1 MFEISKEL
9 NLVLQNAQKEA
20 KTRGHEY
27 LTLEHIFQALLENP
41 KIIKALQE
49 CGGNIDIMKQQIKRY
64 LEHFLN
70 AFPECKNNNEMPQ
83 ETLAVTRVIEMM
95 ISHVRGSQRK
105 QAQVSDLL
113 AAILE
118 EEKAFCTQILKT
130 QGITRLNI
138 LEYIT
143 ENQEEFNMDSQKSDN
158 KGILDSN
165 EKQEEKPESALEKYC
180 TNLTK
185 EAKEGKIDP
194 VVGRELEIRRC
205 FEILL
210 RKKKNNPLLV
220 GEPGVGKTA
229 VAEGLAL
236 KIAQEDS
243 PLSSNEIYMLNMGA
257 LVAGT
262 KYRGDFE
269 KRIKTLSDE
278 VLERGNVI
286 LFIDEIHMLI
296 GAGATNSGSMDAS
309 NLLKPMLGNGK
320 LRCIGASTYAEYRT
334 FLDKDKALSRRF
346 AKVEVKEPSEEES
359 VLILKGIKKYY
370 EQHHNVHYSDEAI
383 ALMVELSTRYL
394 HERFLPDKAIDIMD
408 EVGASY
414 KLDNKSG
421 KVSLQSIKQMVAKMA
436 KIPEIEATKDD
447 KSLLKNLEKHLKSRI
462 FGQDNAISEV
472 VSALKRNKA
481 GLGAPN
487 KPIGSFLFSGPSGVG
502 KTELAKEIAKSLGIN
517 FERMDM
523 SEYMERISSSQLIG
537 ASAGYV
543 GYEKG
548 GILTEMIKK
557 NPHTLLLLDE
567 VEKAHPDVLNI
578 FLQVMDYGK
587 LTDNNGQSV
596 DFSSVILILTSNVGS
611 KEAPVLGFKQDTSL
625 RFSSAIKDH
634 FSPEFRNRLDAIIA
648 FNPLSPKEILQIVD
662 KNIADLNAQIAPKG
676 VEIVLEKSARE
687 HLAQTGFS
695 AELGARPLALVI
707 QKEIKNALSDLML
720 FGALSKGGIVR
731 FAYTKEKFT
740 YKVESQ
746 KIRLADSKDSKPQAQ
761 KTHKT
766 PKNLKNQGDSKEK
779 TKAQAKAKNA

>member
-27 LTLEHIFQALLENP
+27 LTLEHIFKVLLENP

-49 CGGNIDIMKQQIKRY
+49 CGGNVALMKEQVEHY
-64 LEHFLN
+64 LKQFLQSY
-70 AFPECKNNNEMPQ
+70 ALEDSAIPQ
-83 ETLAVTRVIEMM
+83 ETLAVTRVIEIM
-95 ISHVRGSQRK
+95 IGHVRGSQRQ

-118 EEKAFCTQILKT
+118 EEKAFCTQILNA

-143 ENQEEFNMDSQKSDN
+143 ENQDNFAGETFSHHSFDEDKSED
-158 KGILDSN
+158 K
-165 EKQEEKPESALEKYC
+165 KESALEKYC
-180 TNLTK
+180 INLTK

-309 NLLKPMLGNGK
+309 NLLKPMLGSGK

-346 AKVEVKEPSEEES
+346 AKVEVKEPSKEES

-462 FGQDNAISEV
+462 FGQDSAISEV

-517 FERMDM
+517 FERIDM

-766 PKNLKNQGDSKEK
+766 PKNLKNQGDFKEK
-779 TKAQAKAKNA
+779 TKAQTKAKNA

>member
-9 NLVLQNAQKEA
+9 NVVLQNAQKEA
-20 KTRGHEY
+20 KDKGHEY
-27 LTLEHIFQALLENP
+27 LTLEHIFYALLENE
-41 KIIKALQE
+41 KITKTLQD
-49 CGGNIDIMKQQIKRY
+49 CGGNVEIMKKQIQRY
-64 LEHFLN
+64 LKQFLQSY
-70 AFPECKNNNEMPQ
+70 PERQEQGAMPQ
-83 ETLAVTRVIEMM
+83 ETLAVTRVIEIM
-95 ISHVRGSQRK
+95 IGHVKGSQRQ

-118 EEKAFCTQILKT
+118 EEKAFCAQILNA
-130 QGITRLNI
+130 QGITRLNV

-143 ENQEEFNMDSQKSDN
+143 ENQENFSFNKSI
-158 KGILDSN
+158 KEEVKYEG
-165 EKQEEKPESALEKYC
+165 EKRESALEAYC
-180 TNLTK
+180 TNLTQM
-185 EAKEGKIDP
+185 AREGKIEP
-194 VVGRELEIRRC
+194 LIGREVEIRRC
-205 FEILL
+205 FEVLL

-236 KIAQEDS
+236 QMIATQS
-243 PLSSNEIYMLNMGA
+243 PLENIEMYMLNMGA

-269 KRIKTLSDE
+269 KRIKTLTDE
-278 VLERGNVI
+278 VLELGNVI

-320 LRCIGASTYAEYRT
+320 LRCIGASTYAEYRS

-346 AKVEVKEPSEEES
+346 AKIEVKEPSREES
-359 VLILKGIKKYY
+359 ILILEGVKKHY
-370 EQHHNVHYSDEAI
+370 EKHHNVSFNSEAI
-383 ALMVELSTRYL
+383 ELIVDLSIRHL
-394 HERFLPDKAIDIMD
+394 HDRFLPDKAIDIMD

-414 KLDNKSG
+414 KLDGKSG
-421 KVSLQSIKQMVAKMA
+421 KVSLQSIKKMVATMA

-447 KSLLKNLEKHLKSRI
+447 KAVLKGLEKHLKSRI
-462 FGQDNAISEV
+462 FGQDNAIVEV

-502 KTELAKEIAKSLGIN
+502 KTELAKELAKALNIN
-517 FERMDM
+517 FERLDM

-537 ASAGYV
+537 AAAGYV

-567 VEKAHPDVLNI
+567 VEKAHPDVLNV
-578 FLQVMDYGK
+578 FLQVMDYGR
-587 LTDNNGQSV
+587 LTDNNGESI

-611 KEAPVLGFKQDTSL
+611 KEAPVLGFKQDTNL

-648 FNPLSPKEILQIVD
+648 FNPLSHKEILKIVD
-662 KNIADLNAQIAPKG
+662 KNIVDLNNQILEKK
-676 VEIVLEKSARE
+676 VEIILDKSAKE
-687 HLAQTGFS
+687 YLAKIGFDV
-695 AELGARPLALVI
+695 ELGARPLGLVI
-707 QKEIKNALSDLML
+707 QKEIKNILSDAML
-720 FGALSKGGIVR
+720 FGELSKGGV
-731 FAYTKEKFT
+731 AHFT
-740 YKVESQ
+740 CVKG
-746 KIRLADSKDSKPQAQ
+746 KL
-761 KTHKT
+761 THKFL
-766 PKNLKNQGDSKEK
+766 PNNIELKNKSNT
-779 TKAQAKAKNA
+779 TKKAKNA

>member
-27 LTLEHIFQALLENP
+27 LTLEHIFKALLENP

-49 CGGNIDIMKQQIKRY
+49 CGGNVALMKEQVEHY
-64 LEHFLN
+64 LKQFLQSY
-70 AFPECKNNNEMPQ
+70 ALEDSAIPQ
-83 ETLAVTRVIEMM
+83 ETLAVTRVIEIM
-95 ISHVRGSQRK
+95 IGHVRGSQRQ

-118 EEKAFCTQILKT
+118 EEKAFCTQILNA

-143 ENQEEFNMDSQKSDN
+143 ENQDNFAGETFSHHSFDEDKSED
-158 KGILDSN
+158 K
-165 EKQEEKPESALEKYC
+165 KESALEKYC
-180 TNLTK
+180 INLTK

-346 AKVEVKEPSEEES
+346 AKVEVKEPSKEES

-462 FGQDNAISEV
+462 FGQDSAISEV

-517 FERMDM
+517 FERIDM

-766 PKNLKNQGDSKEK
+766 PKNLKNQGDFKEK
-779 TKAQAKAKNA
+779 TKAQTKAKNA

>member
-1 MFEISKEL
+1 M
-9 NLVLQNAQKEA
+9 
-20 KTRGHEY
+20 
-27 LTLEHIFQALLENP
+27 
-41 KIIKALQE
+41 
-49 CGGNIDIMKQQIKRY
+49 
-64 LEHFLN
+64 
-70 AFPECKNNNEMPQ
+70 
-83 ETLAVTRVIEMM
+83 
-95 ISHVRGSQRK
+95 
-105 QAQVSDLL
+105 
-113 AAILE
+113 
-118 EEKAFCTQILKT
+118 
-130 QGITRLNI
+130 
-138 LEYIT
+138 
-143 ENQEEFNMDSQKSDN
+143 
-158 KGILDSN
+158 
-165 EKQEEKPESALEKYC
+165 
-180 TNLTK
+180 
-185 EAKEGKIDP
+185 
-194 VVGRELEIRRC
+194 
-205 FEILL
+205 
-210 RKKKNNPLLV
+210 

-346 AKVEVKEPSEEES
+346 AKVEVKEPSKEES

-462 FGQDNAISEV
+462 FGQDSAISEV

-517 FERMDM
+517 FERIDM

-766 PKNLKNQGDSKEK
+766 PKNLKNQGDFKEK
-779 TKAQAKAKNA
+779 TKAQTKAKNA

>member
-9 NLVLQNAQKEA
+9 NVVLQNAQKEA
-20 KTRGHEY
+20 KDKGHEY
-27 LTLEHIFQALLENP
+27 LTLEHIFYALLENE
-41 KIIKALQE
+41 KITKTLQD
-49 CGGNIDIMKQQIKRY
+49 CGGNVEIMKKQIQRY
-64 LEHFLN
+64 LKQFLQSY
-70 AFPECKNNNEMPQ
+70 PERQEQGVMPQ
-83 ETLAVTRVIEMM
+83 ETLAVTRVIEIM
-95 ISHVRGSQRK
+95 IGHVKGSQRQ

-118 EEKAFCTQILKT
+118 EEKAFCAQILNA
-130 QGITRLNI
+130 QGITRLNV

-143 ENQEEFNMDSQKSDN
+143 ENQENFSFNKSVKEEVKDE
-158 KGILDSN
+158 G
-165 EKQEEKPESALEKYC
+165 EKRESALEAYC
-180 TNLTK
+180 TNLTQM
-185 EAKEGKIDP
+185 AREGKIEP
-194 VVGRELEIRRC
+194 LIGREVEIRRC
-205 FEILL
+205 FEVLL

-236 KIAQEDS
+236 QMIATQS
-243 PLSSNEIYMLNMGA
+243 PLENTEMYMLNMGA

-269 KRIKTLSDE
+269 KRIKTLTDE
-278 VLERGNVI
+278 VLELGNVI

-320 LRCIGASTYAEYRT
+320 LRCIGASTYAEYRS

-346 AKVEVKEPSEEES
+346 AKIEVKEPSREES
-359 VLILKGIKKYY
+359 ILILEGVKKHY
-370 EQHHNVHYSDEAI
+370 EKHHNVSFNSEAI
-383 ALMVELSTRYL
+383 ELIVDLSIRHL
-394 HERFLPDKAIDIMD
+394 HDRFLPDKAIDIMD

-414 KLDNKSG
+414 KLDGKSG
-421 KVSLQSIKQMVAKMA
+421 KVSLQSIKKMVATMA

-447 KSLLKNLEKHLKSRI
+447 KAVLKGLEKHLKSRI
-462 FGQDNAISEV
+462 FGQDNAIVEI

-502 KTELAKEIAKSLGIN
+502 KTELAKELAKALNIN
-517 FERMDM
+517 FERLDM

-537 ASAGYV
+537 AAAGYV

-567 VEKAHPDVLNI
+567 VEKAHPDVLNV
-578 FLQVMDYGK
+578 FLQVMDYGR
-587 LTDNNGQSV
+587 LTDNNGESI

-611 KEAPVLGFKQDTSL
+611 KEAPVLGFKQDTNL
-625 RFSSAIKDH
+625 RFSSAIKDY

-648 FNPLSPKEILQIVD
+648 FNPLSHKEILKIVD
-662 KNIADLNAQIAPKG
+662 KNIVDLNNQILEKE
-676 VEIVLEKSARE
+676 VEIILDKSAKE
-687 HLAQTGFS
+687 YLAKIGFDV
-695 AELGARPLALVI
+695 ELGARPLGLVI
-707 QKEIKNALSDLML
+707 QKEIKNILSDAML
-720 FGALSKGGIVR
+720 FGELSKGGV
-731 FAYTKEKFT
+731 AHFT
-740 YKVESQ
+740 CVKG
-746 KIRLADSKDSKPQAQ
+746 KL
-761 KTHKT
+761 THKFL
-766 PKNLKNQGDSKEK
+766 PNNIELKNKSNT
-779 TKAQAKAKNA
+779 TKKAKNA

>member
-9 NLVLQNAQKEA
+9 NIVLQNAQKDA
-20 KTRGHEY
+20 KNRGHEY
-27 LTLEHIFQALLENP
+27 LTLEHIFQALLENE

-64 LEHFLN
+64 LEHFLVT
-70 AFPECKNNNEMPQ
+70 FPEYKNNNEMPQ

-105 QAQVSDLL
+105 QAQVGDLL

-130 QGITRLNI
+130 QGITRLSI

-143 ENQEEFNMDSQKSDN
+143 ENQEDFNADTQKN
-158 KGILDSN
+158 GEKGALDS
-165 EKQEEKPESALEKYC
+165 ERQEENPESALEKYC

-194 VVGRELEIRRC
+194 VVGREVEIRRC

-236 KIAQEDS
+236 RIAQEKS
-243 PLSSNEIYMLNMGA
+243 PLNDTEIYMLNMGA

-269 KRIKTLSDE
+269 KRIKLLSDE
-278 VLERGNVI
+278 VLERGNIV

-296 GAGATNSGSMDAS
+296 GAGATNSGSMDAG
-309 NLLKPMLGNGK
+309 NLLKPMLGSGK
-320 LRCIGASTYAEYRT
+320 LRCIGASTYAEYRS

-346 AKVEVKEPSEEES
+346 AKVEVKEPSQEES
-359 VLILKGIKKYY
+359 ILILQGVKKYY
-370 EQHHNVHYSDEAI
+370 EKHHNVHYTDEGI
-383 ALMVELSTRYL
+383 ALMVELSVRYL

-414 KLDNKSG
+414 KLDSKSG
-421 KVSLQSIKQMVAKMA
+421 KISLQSIKQMVAKMA
-436 KIPEIEATKDD
+436 RIPEIEATKDD
-447 KSLLKNLEKHLKSRI
+447 KSLLKKLEKRLKSRI
-462 FGQDNAISEV
+462 FGQDEAISEV

-481 GLGAPN
+481 GLSTPN

-502 KTELAKEIAKSLGIN
+502 KTELAKEIAKALEIN
-517 FERMDM
+517 FERLDM
-523 SEYMERISSSQLIG
+523 SEYMEKFSTSQLIG
-537 ASAGYV
+537 AAAGYV

-567 VEKAHPDVLNI
+567 VEKAHPEVLNL

-587 LTDNNGQSV
+587 LTDNNGQSI

-611 KEAPVLGFKQDTSL
+611 KESPVLGFKQDSSA
-625 RFSSAIKDH
+625 RFASAIKES
-634 FSPEFRNRLDAIIA
+634 FSPEFRNRLDAIIS
-648 FNPLSPKEILQIVD
+648 FNALSPKEISKIVD
-662 KNIADLNAQIAPKG
+662 KNIADLNAQIHSKG
-676 VEIVLEKSARE
+676 IEIILAKSAKE
-687 HLAQTGFS
+687 YLAKVGFN
-695 AELGARPLALVI
+695 AELGARPLAVVI
-707 QKEIKNALSDLML
+707 QKEIKNPMSDLML
-720 FGALSKGGIVR
+720 FGDLSKGGIIT
-731 FAYTKEKFT
+731 FEYKDKLLYHIKAHNTK
-740 YKVESQ
+740 S
-746 KIRLADSKDSKPQAQ
+746 RDSKKIAPKPN
-761 KTHKT
+761 HK
-766 PKNLKNQGDSKEK
+766 QGK
-779 TKAQAKAKNA
+779 Q